1 MNEIKKALAEKTEYT
16 FDDLLKIME
25 LLRAPGGCP
34 WDREQTHKSIRKNFI
49 EEAYEVAEAI
59 DEESQE
65 HLCEELGDVMLQ
77 VVFHTEMEKE
87 KGSFTID
94 DVIGGICKKLVRRH
108 PHIFGE
114 ASADTPDKVLANWD
128 EIKAKEKKQSGLADE
143 LDGISK
149 TLPSLVRAQK
159 MIKKASKHSV
169 DLSESTVEF
178 KGFTRKEYADKLAL
192 LAASANENGIDLEEV
207 LEEKC
212 NLWLKTIKNS

>member
-49 EEAYEVAEAI
+49 EEVYEVAEAI

-94 DVIGGICKKLVRRH
+94 DVIGGICQKLVRRH

-114 ASADTPDKVLANWD
+114 VSADTPYKVLANWD

-169 DLSESTVEF
+169 NLSESTVEF

>member
-1 MNEIKKALAEKTEYT
+1 MNEIKKELAEKTEYT

-65 HLCEELGDVMLQ
+65 HLCEELGDVLLQ

-94 DVIGGICKKLVRRH
+94 DVIGGICQKLVRRH

-114 ASADTPDKVLANWD
+114 VSADTPDKVLANWD

-169 DLSESTVEF
+169 NLSESTVEF